1 MFLHD
6 QDGSDQRRAGREE
19 STELLGEEARVG
31 EFQVL
36 FIGSSSKVLIGTEFW
51 MTMTNDGFRY
61 LQIGP
66 AGVSYRWNWV
76 TIDLIDIII
85 VDMKKSA
92 KLGGLLPHWPDP
104 RAGEQT
110 EPRKQIC
117 RFSCQA
123 SLLPRV
129 SHPFSMM
136 SP

>member
-1 MFLHD
+1 MFPTIRVVLINGERVEKKA
-6 QDGSDQRRAGREE
+6 QSFLARKPE
-19 STELLGEEARVG
+19 SESSRCFL
-31 EFQVL
+31 
-36 FIGSSSKVLIGTEFW
+36 GSSPKVLIRTEFW
-51 MTMTNDGFRY
+51 TTMTNDGFRY

-76 TIDLIDIII
+76 TIDLIVIII
-85 VDMKKSA
+85 VHMKNSA

-117 RFSCQA
+117 RFSYLA

-129 SHPFSMM
+129 AHPFSMM
-136 SP
+136 LN

>member
-1 MFLHD
+1 MC
-6 QDGSDQRRAGREE
+6 GC
-19 STELLGEEARVG
+19 V
-31 EFQVL
+31 V
-36 FIGSSSKVLIGTEFW
+36 EFW
-51 MTMTNDGFRY
+51 ITMTDDGRRY

-76 TIDLIDIII
+76 TIDLTVIT
-85 VDMKKSA
+85 MKNSA

-117 RFSCQA
+117 RLSYLA

-129 SHPFSMM
+129 AHPFYMM
-136 SP
+136 SLA

>member
-1 MFLHD
+1 MVLINGERVEKKAQSFLARKPESESSRCSRIKLKSFD
-6 QDGSDQRRAGREE
+6 QDGVLDNYDQRW
-19 STELLGEEARVG
+19 
-31 EFQVL
+31 FQVPPDWPCWCQL
-36 FIGSSSKVLIGTEFW
+36 PLELGDHQPHCHHHFAVI
-51 MTMTNDGFRY
+51 
-61 LQIGP
+61 
-66 AGVSYRWNWV
+66 A
-76 TIDLIDIII
+76 I
-85 VDMKKSA
+85 VDMK

>member
-36 FIGSSSKVLIGTEFW
+36 LIGSSSKVLIGTEFW

-76 TIDLIDIII
+76 TIDLI
-85 VDMKKSA
+85 VDMKNSA

-117 RFSCQA
+117 RFLYLA
-123 SLLPRV
+123 SLFPRV
-129 SHPFSMM
+129 AHPFYMM
-136 SP
+136 LT